1 MAENLQA
8 PGDTDAEEEGDDE
21 HDEDSFHDAHDG
33 GHDPEPDDDDP
44 GDSPSKRSRRGPGPD
59 PPDGDDPD
67 GGDDPEYT
75 DVKISRR
82 EADKVVVP
90 PFPTVTHLE
99 SWMSQCIANVLS
111 ACADP
116 NQEEWMKWLSPALR
130 PHPDIEALRTIPDI
144 RSSRASTSNSGSPCQ
159 QCYVQ
164 VVIKQPNSTLR

>member
-1 MAENLQA
+1 MRLEQKVEEMRIEMQKAQKAEQRLRIDRDEWRLMAENLQT
-8 PGDTDAEEEGDDE
+8 PGDANVEEEEDEDDD
-21 HDEDSFHDAHDG
+21 HDEESFHDARDG
-33 GHDPEPDDDDP
+33 GPDPEPDDDDP
-44 GDSPSKRSRRGPGPD
+44 GNSLSRRSRRGPGPG

-116 NQEEWMKWLSPALR
+116 N
-130 PHPDIEALRTIPDI
+130 
-144 RSSRASTSNSGSPCQ
+144 
-159 QCYVQ
+159 
-164 VVIKQPNSTLR
+164 

>member
-1 MAENLQA
+1 M
-8 PGDTDAEEEGDDE
+8 
-21 HDEDSFHDAHDG
+21 HDG
-33 GHDPEPDDDDP
+33 GPDPEPDDDDP
-44 GDSPSKRSRRGPGPD
+44 GDGPSRRNRRGPGYD

-75 DVKISRR
+75 EVKISRR

-116 NQEEWMKWLSPALR
+116 NQEEWMKWLSPAFR
-130 PHPDIEALRTIPDI
+130 PHPDIEALND
-144 RSSRASTSNSGSPCQ
+144 SGHKKFNGIDVKLGVAMSAMLRR
-159 QCYVQ
+159 YAQ
-164 VVIKQPNSTLR
+164 VVTKQPNFTLR

>member
-1 MAENLQA
+1 MTEVLTLN
-8 PGDTDAEEEGDDE
+8 
-21 HDEDSFHDAHDG
+21 
-33 GHDPEPDDDDP
+33 PEPDDDDP
-44 GDSPSKRSRRGPGPD
+44 GDSPSNRNRRGPGPD

-116 NQEEWMKWLSPALR
+116 NQEEWMKWLSPAFR
-130 PHPDIEALRTIPDI
+130 PHPDIRSLERFRTQEVQGH
-144 RSSRASTSNSGSPCQ
+144 RRQARGRHVSNATC
-159 QCYVQ
+159 
-164 VVIKQPNSTLR
+164 R